1 MECTQVETRAS
12 RKVRRCDSCGEG
24 IAIGERYVRWRCY
37 DSGEVGTVK
46 MHPECLAAH
55 TAEAARCGESQWE
68 FEYHGHERGKVT
80 ETQP

>member
-1 MECTQVETRAS
+1 MNCTPVETHVA
-12 RKVRRCDSCGEG
+12 RKAHRCDSCGEG
-24 IAIGERYVRWRCY
+24 VAIGERYARWRCY
-37 DSGEVGTVK
+37 DSGDAGTVK

>member
-1 MECTQVETRAS
+1 MICTNTENVTARKDHECQ
-12 RKVRRCDSCGEG
+12 SCGE
-24 IAIGERYVRWRCY
+24 AIMTGEQYKRWVCFE
-37 DSGEVGTVK
+37 DGSASTVK